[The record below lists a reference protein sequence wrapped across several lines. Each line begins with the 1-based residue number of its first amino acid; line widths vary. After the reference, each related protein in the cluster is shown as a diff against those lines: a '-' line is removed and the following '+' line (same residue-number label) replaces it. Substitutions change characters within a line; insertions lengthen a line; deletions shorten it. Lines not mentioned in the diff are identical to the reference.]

1 MGEPG
6 WWYFIIS
13 IIFVVLTTFFSIIYW
28 SLRNVAWGKLGE
40 AFAQR
45 GHPEREQILHQ
56 RHSELVCSM
65 GTMRL
70 LANLAFLLGVV
81 DYYIAAQG
89 AEVRGSI
96 IPMLKAFFV
105 SGIIL
110 SVFSIAIP
118 HAWAKYAGTS
128 VLVRG
133 YGLIIGLEIIFRPV
147 GRALHLFE
155 PWVRRLAGVAK
166 EKDNSSLEYQQ
177 EELLNAF
184 AEGEKQGLV
193 DEVEKDMIAS
203 VLEFRN
209 TTAEEIMT
217 PRTEVV
223 GIEADTQLPEALEFV
238 IKEGHSRYPVYEGDI
253 DKIIGMLNVKDL
265 LVKLKQP
272 ESTSDLRKLM
282 RKAYLVPHNKTL
294 RDLLHEFQKQK
305 MHLAVVL
312 DEYGGTAG
320 IVTIE
325 DILEEIVGE
334 IGDEY
339 ELSQKEPITKI
350 DERTYELDGRYKVDE
365 LNDEFDM
372 RIPEDEDYETIG
384 GFIFSQLGHIP
395 QTGESF
401 EHENLQI
408 TVIEAGER
416 KINRVRIAIKS
427 GQEENDEK
435 QQ

>member
-1 MGEPG
+1 VGEPG
-6 WWYFIIS
+6 LWCIIIS
-13 IIFVVLTTFFSIIYW
+13 IIFVALTTFFSIIYLA
-28 SLRNVAWGKLGE
+28 LRNVAWGRLGE

-45 GHPEREQILHQ
+45 GHPEREQILRRRQ
-56 RHSELVCSM
+56 GELVCSM
-65 GTMRL
+65 ATLRL
-70 LANLAFLLGVV
+70 LANLAFLLCVV

-105 SGIIL
+105 CGIIL

-128 VLVRG
+128 VLVRC
-133 YGLIIGLEIIFRPV
+133 YGLIIGLEIIIRPV
-147 GRALHLFE
+147 GRALHLFD
-155 PWVRRLAGVAK
+155 PLVRRLAGVGK
-166 EKDNSSLEYQQ
+166 GEDNSSLEYQQ
-177 EELLNAF
+177 EELLNVF

-223 GIEADTQLPEALEFV
+223 GLEADTRLPEALEIV

-253 DKIIGMLNVKDL
+253 DKIIGMLYAKDL

-272 ESTSDLRKLM
+272 ESTSELRKLM
-282 RKAYLVPHNKTL
+282 RKVYFVPQNKTL

-305 MHLAVVL
+305 VHLAVVL

-334 IGDEY
+334 ISDEY
-339 ELSQKEPITKI
+339 ELFQTEPIKKI

-372 RIPEDEDYETIG
+372 RIPEDEDYETVG
-384 GFIFSQLGHIP
+384 GFIFSKLGYIP

-408 TVIEAGER
+408 TVLDAGER
-416 KINRVRIAIKS
+416 KINRVRITIKRE
-427 GQEENDEK
+427 QEENNEK
-435 QQ
+435 

>member
-6 WWYFIIS
+6 LWCIIIS
-13 IIFVVLTTFFSIIYW
+13 IIFVALTTFFSIIYLA
-28 SLRNVAWGKLGE
+28 LRNVAWGRLGE

-45 GHPEREQILHQ
+45 GHPEREQILRRRQ
-56 RHSELVCSM
+56 GELVCSM
-65 GTMRL
+65 ATLRL
-70 LANLAFLLGVV
+70 LANLAFLLCVV

-105 SGIIL
+105 CGIIL

-128 VLVRG
+128 VLVRC
-133 YGLIIGLEIIFRPV
+133 YGLIIGLEIIIRPV
-147 GRALHLFE
+147 GRALHLFD
-155 PWVRRLAGVAK
+155 PLVRRLAGVGK
-166 EKDNSSLEYQQ
+166 GEDNSSLEYQQ
-177 EELLNAF
+177 EELLNVF

-223 GIEADTQLPEALEFV
+223 GLEADTRLPEALEIV

-253 DKIIGMLNVKDL
+253 DKIIGMLYAKDL

-272 ESTSDLRKLM
+272 ESTSELRKLM
-282 RKAYLVPHNKTL
+282 RKVYFVPQNKTL

-305 MHLAVVL
+305 VHLAVVL

-334 IGDEY
+334 ISDEY
-339 ELSQKEPITKI
+339 ELFQTEPIKKI

-372 RIPEDEDYETIG
+372 RIPEDEDYETVG
-384 GFIFSQLGHIP
+384 GFIFSKLGYIP

-408 TVIEAGER
+408 TVLDAGER
-416 KINRVRIAIKS
+416 KINRVRITIKRE
-427 GQEENDEK
+427 QEENNEK
-435 QQ
+435 

>member
-1 MGEPG
+1 MDEPG
-6 WWYFIIS
+6 YWGIAFALV
-13 IIFVVLTTFFSIIYW
+13 FVILTTFFSIIYLT
-28 SLRNVAWGKLGE
+28 LRNVSWGRLAE
-40 AFAQR
+40 SFARR

-56 RHSELVCSM
+56 RQGELICSM
-65 GTMRL
+65 GTLRL
-70 LANLAFLLGVV
+70 LANLAFLLCVV

-89 AEVRGSI
+89 AQASGSV
-96 IPMLKAFFV
+96 IPLLKAFLV

-128 VLVRG
+128 ILVHSYR
-133 YGLIIGLEIIFRPV
+133 LIIGMELIIRPV
-147 GRALHLFE
+147 GKVLHLFD
-155 PWVRRLAGVAK
+155 PLVRWLSGVGK
-166 EKDNSSLEYQQ
+166 ENDNSSLEYKQ
-177 EELLNAF
+177 EELLNVF

-217 PRTEVV
+217 PRTEVIGV
-223 GIEADTQLPEALEFV
+223 EADAPLAQALAIV
-238 IKEGHSRYPVYEGDI
+238 IQEGHSRYPVYEGDI
-253 DKIIGMLNVKDL
+253 DKIIGMLYAKDL

-272 ESTSDLRKLM
+272 ESTSELRKLM
-282 RKAYLVPHNKTL
+282 RKAYFVPQNKTL

-305 MHLAVVL
+305 VHLAVVL

-334 IGDEY
+334 ISDEY
-339 ELSQKEPITKI
+339 ELPETEPIKKI
-350 DERTYELDGRYKVDE
+350 DEHTYELDGRLKVDE

-372 RIPEDEDYETIG
+372 RIPEDEDYDTVG
-384 GFIFSQLGHIP
+384 GFIFSKLGYIP

-401 EHENLQI
+401 AHENLQI
-408 TVIEAGER
+408 TVLDAGER
-416 KINRVRIAIKS
+416 KINRVRIAVKPK
-427 GQEENDEK
+427 QAKTDEP
-435 QQ
+435 